1 MKRLKWLFEASF
13 IVIFLFPFAI
23 LPLKISRKA
32 GEFFGFVTFH
42 IWKKRR
48 LIAIANIE
56 KSVNLGALKISSSP
70 KTIALRH
77 FKNLGIYL
85 SEIAKIYFGTGKGI
99 IKNVRI
105 FGIENYKKALK
116 KNKGA
121 LFFTGHCG
129 NWELLSIVFGVK
141 VSNVSVVARAQNNLY
156 LNRLVERVRAKYG
169 NSVVY
174 KKGAL
179 KAMLSHLKHNQTVG
193 VLIDQAVLPEE
204 GVMIDFMGRKAWTTK
219 MPAIIARRTG
229 CSVLPIFICRNSDG
243 EHLIKIYPEVP
254 LSRNINPEEALLED
268 IKDFTTCIEE
278 YIRQNPSEWL
288 WIHRRWK
295 RAE

>member
-32 GEFFGFVTFH
+32 GELFGFLLFH
-42 IWKKRR
+42 LWKKRR
-48 LIAIANIE
+48 LTAIENIRKTIE
-56 KSVNLGALKISSSP
+56 SSALKTTNSP
-70 KTIALRH
+70 ETIALRH

-85 SEIAKIYFGTGKGI
+85 SEIAKIYFGFGSGI
-99 IKNVRI
+99 IERVKI
-105 FGIENYKKALK
+105 SGAENYNNSLI
-116 KNKGA
+116 KNKGV

-129 NWELLSIVFGVK
+129 NWELLPIAFGIK
-141 VSNVSVVARAQNNLY
+141 VSNISLVARAQNNPY
-156 LNRLVERVRAKYG
+156 LNLLVERVRAKYG
-169 NSVVY
+169 NRVIY

-179 KAMLSHLKHNQTVG
+179 KAILYDLKHNLAVG
-193 VLIDQAVLPEE
+193 ILIDQAVLPEE

-219 MPAIIARRTG
+219 MPAIIARKTG
-229 CSVLPIFICRNSDG
+229 CSVLPAFISGDEDG
-243 EHLIKIYPEVP
+243 SHTINIYPEIS
-254 LSRNINPEEALLED
+254 LSKNGNLDEALLED
-268 IKDFTTCIEE
+268 VKNFTGCIEE

-288 WIHRRWK
+288 WLHRRWK